1 MAAGGMAGSLKGP
14 PLLLF
19 GDATMCRSVTPL
31 LAGLLLLAACSRRPP
46 GGTTADSLAVAGLV
60 RDRLA
65 AALRGDT
72 AAWHRHISDQALWTG
87 PGLTPVLTPVV
98 LPIIA
103 ANATLE
109 PGAQELQ
116 DLAVHLHGDLAQA
129 TYLQLVRGPTGELR
143 DGKRFR
149 KTDTYQRQQD
159 GWILVGAAEIA
170 IPYRKSVTLP
180 AAGAA
185 RLFGRYALPGVDT
198 LTLAA
203 TTAGFR
209 LVGLDGS
216 STNLLAADDTTL
228 FEEGDPGDWVLRLAP
243 HGPASALVYRM
254 QGAADLVLPRVPGR

>member
-1 MAAGGMAGSLKGP
+1 MRRSL
-14 PLLLF
+14 
-19 GDATMCRSVTPL
+19 SPL
-31 LAGLLLLAACSRRPP
+31 LAGLLLLAACGRRPA
-46 GGTTADSLAVAGLV
+46 GGSTADSLAVATLV
-60 RDRLA
+60 RERLA
-65 AALRGDT
+65 AALAGDT
-72 AAWHRHISDQALWTG
+72 ARWHRHVSDRALWTG

-103 ANATLE
+103 ANATLK

-116 DLAVHLHGDLAQA
+116 DLAVHLHGDVAQA
-129 TYLQLVRGPTGELR
+129 TYLQLVRGPSGDLR

-149 KTDTYQRQQD
+149 KTDTYQRQARD
-159 GWILVGAAEIA
+159 WMLVGATEIA

-216 STNLLAADDTTL
+216 TTDLLAADDTTL
-228 FEEGDPGDWVLRLAP
+228 FEEGDPGDWVLRLP
-243 HGPASALVYRM
+243 PSGPASALLYRM
-254 QGAADLVLPRVPGR
+254 QGAADVVLPRVPGR